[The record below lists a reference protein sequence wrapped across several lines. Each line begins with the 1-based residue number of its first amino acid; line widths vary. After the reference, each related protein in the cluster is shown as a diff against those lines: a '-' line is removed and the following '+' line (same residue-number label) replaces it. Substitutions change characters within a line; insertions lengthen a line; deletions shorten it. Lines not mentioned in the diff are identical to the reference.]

1 MRAVAMRILSPARWR
16 PVAAVALALASTLA
30 HAALPIEH
38 WRTSNDVPVYFVR
51 ADAIPMLDVSVLFD
65 AGARRDPPARPGV
78 ASMVGRMLDKGAGAL
93 DETELSESFAR
104 IGARLGGGAGT
115 DRASVSIRTL
125 SEPSVRDRA
134 IELTSLVIASPRF
147 DPAILDREKTR
158 LAQALAQSLTQPATI
173 AQRQLDELL
182 YPDHPYGRNPDP
194 AAIEAIGVEDLRAFH
209 RRHYVARGA
218 VVAMIGAIDRAEA
231 ERIAERLVGGLP
243 AGDPPDPLPPV
254 GEGSPGVEVRI
265 AHPASQSHILL
276 GMPALTR
283 SDPDYFPL
291 YVGNYVLGG
300 GGFVSR
306 LYDEVREKRGLAYSV
321 YSYFMPMRQPG
332 PFLVG
337 LQTSKEQT
345 DEALELVRSTIR
357 RFVHEGPTEE
367 ELAAAKSNLVGGF
380 ALRID
385 SNAKIL
391 GQLALIGDEG
401 LPLDWLDVWIERVEA
416 VTLEQV
422 REAFRR
428 RIDPDRLST
437 VVVGAG
443 PESEANAAAEGPAG
457 DGAAV
462 PAATPGGG
470 RQ

>member
-1 MRAVAMRILSPARWR
+1 MPALRMLLPAFRPRRWL
-16 PVAAVALALASTLA
+16 VGVALAFVAPIAGAT
-30 HAALPIEH
+30 LPIEH

-51 ADAIPMLDVSVLFD
+51 ADTIPMLDVSVLFD
-65 AGARRDPPARPGV
+65 AGARRDPPGQTGV
-78 ASMVGRMLDKGAGAL
+78 ASMVGRMLDKGAGDL
-93 DETELSESFAR
+93 DETALAEGFAR
-104 IGARLGGGAGT
+104 IGAELGGGAGT

-125 SEPSVRDRA
+125 SEPSIRDRA
-134 IELTSLVIASPRF
+134 IELTAMVIASPRF
-147 DPAILDREKTR
+147 DPAILDREKAR
-158 LAQALAQSLTQPATI
+158 LEQALAQSLTQPGTI
-173 AQRQLDELL
+173 ARRRLDELM

-194 AAIEAIGVEDLRAFH
+194 AAIAAIDVEELRAFH

-231 ERIAERLVGGLP
+231 ERIAERLVGTLPSGEP
-243 AGDPPDPLPPV
+243 AGAMPPV
-254 GEGSPGVEVRI
+254 GEGSPGAEVRI

-276 GMPALTR
+276 GMPMLTR
-283 SDPDYFPL
+283 ADPDYFPL

-332 PFLVG
+332 PFMVG
-337 LQTSKEQT
+337 LQTSKDQT
-345 DEALELVRSTIR
+345 DKALEVVRSTLR
-357 RFVHEGPTEE
+357 RFVAEGPSAE
-367 ELAAAKSNLVGGF
+367 ELAAAKANLVGGF

-401 LPLDWLDVWIERVEA
+401 LPLDWLDVWTERVEA

-422 REAFRR
+422 RDAFRR

-443 PESEANAAAEGPAG
+443 P
-457 DGAAV
+457 
-462 PAATPGGG
+462 GGTDE
-470 RQ
+470 

>member
-1 MRAVAMRILSPARWR
+1 MRALPIPLLSPKGVRR
-16 PVAAVALALASTLA
+16 LVGIALALASTLA
-30 HAALPIEH
+30 QAALPIEH

-65 AGARRDPPARPGV
+65 AGARRDPPQRTGV
-78 ASMVGRMLDKGAGAL
+78 ASMVGRMLDKGAGDL
-93 DETELSESFAR
+93 NETELAESFAR
-104 IGARLGGGAGT
+104 IGAQLGGGAGT

-147 DPAILDREKTR
+147 DPEILDREKAR
-158 LAQALAQSLTQPATI
+158 LGQALAQALTQPSTI
-173 AQRQLDELL
+173 AQRRLDELL
-182 YPDHPYGRNPDP
+182 YPDHPYGRNADPDSI
-194 AAIEAIGVEDLRAFH
+194 AAIEAEDLRAFH

-231 ERIAERLVGGLP
+231 ERIAERLVGTLP
-243 AGDPPDPLPPV
+243 AGAPPEPMPPV
-254 GEGSPGVEVRI
+254 GEGSPGAEARI
-265 AHPASQSHILL
+265 AHPASQSHIRL
-276 GMPALTR
+276 GMPVLTR

-337 LQTSKEQT
+337 LQTSKDQT
-345 DEALELVRSTIR
+345 DEALDLVRSTIR
-357 RFVHEGPTEE
+357 RFVAEGPTEQ

-391 GQLALIGDEG
+391 GQLALIGHEG
-401 LPLDWLDVWIERVEA
+401 LPLDWLDVWMERVEA
-416 VTLEQV
+416 VTLDEV
-422 REAFRR
+422 RDAFRR
-428 RIDPDRLST
+428 RIDPERLTT

-443 PESEANAAAEGPAG
+443 P
-457 DGAAV
+457 D
-462 PAATPGGG
+462 GG
-470 RQ
+470 RE